1 MNAYAGLFALSLSLG
16 AGLLSYWVVSTG
28 LILSRKIQKRLWRGK
43 LQRLGVADHRQ
54 DERNGNAHPMS
65 WKVLYGVT
73 GAIGCVLFF
82 LLQDS
87 STLIRLLVLFLPAWV
102 YLLKRYLALQR
113 KRFELAQVRQ
123 FLVDVRLHMSL
134 QGSLLLGLE
143 HLAKTTLETAP
154 VYRLLHQQVNGKS
167 AQSGVDLIK
176 QVADQLENPHL
187 KQCAQRIQA
196 CQRSGGLQDM
206 DQAIASTVDFLN
218 EEINSRS
225 EEELQKLPLRITMA
239 AMPLLLA
246 PIVILLF
253 YPLVDHV
260 LNMLSGVSL
269 GNGF

>member
-1 MNAYAGLFALSLSLG
+1 MNGYTGLFTLSLSLG
-16 AGLLSYWVVSTG
+16 AGLLSYWFLSTG
-28 LILSRKIQKRLWRGK
+28 WVLGRKMRKRLWRGK
-43 LQRLGVADHRQ
+43 LQRLGVADHRRENT
-54 DERNGNAHPMS
+54 DDNSHPIS
-65 WKVLYGVT
+65 WKILYGV
-73 GAIGCVLFF
+73 ASVIGCVLFF
-82 LLQDS
+82 LLQTS
-87 STLIRLLVLFLPAWV
+87 STRMRLLVLFLPAWV

-134 QGSLLLGLE
+134 QGSLLLGVE
-143 HLAKTTLETAP
+143 HLAKTTLETSP
-154 VYRLLHQQVNGKS
+154 VYRILQRQLNGKF

-176 QVADQLENPHL
+176 QVADQLENPQL

-196 CQRSGGLQDM
+196 YQRSGGLQDM
-206 DQAIASTVDFLN
+206 DQAIASTIDLLN

-253 YPLVDHV
+253 YPLVDQV